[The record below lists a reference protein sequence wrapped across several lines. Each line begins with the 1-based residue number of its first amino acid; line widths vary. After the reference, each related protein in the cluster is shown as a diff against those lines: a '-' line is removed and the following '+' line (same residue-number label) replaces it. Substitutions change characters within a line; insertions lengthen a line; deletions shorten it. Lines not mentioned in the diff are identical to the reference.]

1 MHWFLCSRKN
11 ERISRSKLD
20 CREYIS
26 DYVSAHAD
34 NELSLQD
41 RRAADE
47 HVAKCP
53 SCRALLADERSLKTL
68 IGRDAAFV
76 RTPPDVRLRI
86 RAALGDI
93 AEPMISR
100 DPSHSGQASARRGSR
115 IDRDGAIPSREER
128 MRPAASRSRR
138 WLWGSVGGVTATLII
153 VVALIAGHLGNRGNE
168 PMAQVPAFDTAI
180 GKYLALERNFSP
192 NVPAEAY
199 SNTDG
204 TVYAWVQDRDPVQRI
219 SNDEA
224 TDAADDVARAY
235 RQMSMPDDLIDLSP
249 AGYRLAG
256 GRADTLPDGRPITY
270 TLYASD
276 LGTILSICYPDASM
290 AAPVGA
296 INWLGMRSFYEY
308 KGYSI
313 CMSFYPAGHFV
324 SILVSRMPI
333 TQLLN
338 DVAAADS
345 ALANK

>member
-1 MHWFLCSRKN
+1 
-11 ERISRSKLD
+11 
-20 CREYIS
+20 
-26 DYVSAHAD
+26 
-34 NELSLQD
+34 
-41 RRAADE
+41 
-47 HVAKCP
+47 
-53 SCRALLADERSLKTL
+53 
-68 IGRDAAFV
+68 
-76 RTPPDVRLRI
+76 
-86 RAALGDI
+86 
-93 AEPMISR
+93 
-100 DPSHSGQASARRGSR
+100 
-115 IDRDGAIPSREER
+115 
-128 MRPAASRSRR
+128 MRPAPSRSRG
-138 WLWGSVGGVTATLII
+138 WLWGSVGGGVAMLI
-153 VVALIAGHLGNRGNE
+153 VMVALVAGHLGSRASSG
-168 PMAQVPAFDTAI
+168 PMAPVPAFDMAI

-224 TDAADDVARAY
+224 TDTADDVARAY

-296 INWLGMRSFYEY
+296 VNWLGMRSFYEY

>member
-1 MHWFLCSRKN
+1 
-11 ERISRSKLD
+11 LD
-20 CREYIS
+20 CREYIAE
-26 DYVSAHAD
+26 YVSAHAD
-34 NELSLQD
+34 GELLPQN
-41 RRAADE
+41 RQAADE
-47 HVAKCP
+47 HVAKCA
-53 SCRALLADERSLKTL
+53 SCRALLADEHSLKTL
-68 IGRDAAFV
+68 MRRDVAFV

-93 AEPMISR
+93 AESKVNREPSR
-100 DPSHSGQASARRGSR
+100 SARPVARRRSR
-115 IDRDGAIPSREER
+115 ADRDSAIPRREER
-128 MRPAASRSRR
+128 ERPGPSRSGG
-138 WLWGSVGGVTATLII
+138 WLWGSVGGAVATLIVI
-153 VVALIAGHLGNRGNE
+153 VALVAGHVGNRGAGIT
-168 PMAQVPAFDTAI
+168 PAVPAFDMAI

-199 SNTDG
+199 ANTDG
-204 TVYAWVQDRDPVQRI
+204 TVYAWVQDRDPVRRI
-219 SNDEA
+219 ANDEA
-224 TDAADDVARAY
+224 SDTADDVARAY
-235 RQMSMPDDLIDLSP
+235 REMSMPDDLIDLSS

-296 INWLGMRSFYEY
+296 VNWLGMRSFYQY

>member
-1 MHWFLCSRKN
+1 
-11 ERISRSKLD
+11 
-20 CREYIS
+20 
-26 DYVSAHAD
+26 
-34 NELSLQD
+34 
-41 RRAADE
+41 
-47 HVAKCP
+47 VAKCS
-53 SCRALLADERSLKTL
+53 SCRALLAEECSLKEL
-68 IGRDAAFV
+68 VRRDAAFV

-93 AEPMISR
+93 AETKFNREPSR
-100 DPSHSGQASARRGSR
+100 SAQAQARRGSSV
-115 IDRDGAIPSREER
+115 DRDSAIPRR
-128 MRPAASRSRR
+128 QDRLRPAPSRSRK
-138 WLWGSVGGVTATLII
+138 WLWGTVGGVVAMLIAT
-153 VVALIAGHLGNRGNE
+153 VALVAGHLGSSGGIE
-168 PMAQVPAFDTAI
+168 AMAAVPAFDMAI

-199 SNTDG
+199 SNADG

-224 TDAADDVARAY
+224 TDTADDVARAY

-256 GRADTLPDGRPITY
+256 GRAETLPDGRPITY

-276 LGTILSICYPDASM
+276 LGSILSICYPDASM